1 MKNYNKTLSTLL
13 TLVLIFSVSSCQQS
27 TKKTTSLYQQLG
39 GKAVINALTEKLVDR
54 LFNNV
59 EIGFL
64 FNDSDSDREDLI
76 KHISAQIC
84 LETGGGCLYEGRD
97 MQETHSGLDIRMS
110 EFDIFVQEFIAAMED
125 VNIPFRHQNQ
135 VLTLFAVMRNE
146 VTHQ

>member
-1 MKNYNKTLSTLL
+1 MKSNNKTLSTLL

-27 TKKTTSLYQQLG
+27 SKKTISLYQQLG
-39 GKAVINALTEKLVDR
+39 GKSVINALTEKLVNR
-54 LFNNV
+54 LFNNT

-64 FNDSDSDREDLI
+64 FNDSESDREDLI

-84 LETGGGCLYEGRD
+84 LKTGGGCLYEGRD
-97 MQETHSGLDIRMS
+97 MQETHSGLDIRLS

-125 VNIPFRHQNQ
+125 VNISFRLQNQ
-135 VLTLFAVMRNE
+135 VLALFSVMRDD